1 MTYGGKCCRMA
12 RSVFIPGLLFTFIF
26 HAPGAMAQDVLP
38 SYSLSGSDLVITL
51 QGAEPGRVALGCMGS
66 KLLQHGQRLY
76 VACGARGVVILSLK
90 DAKLPALVSRRSVD
104 GVAMGFFVQEGQ
116 VWVKI
121 ARLEARPLGAAVAG
135 AAPVEPTPAPGSDPE
150 EPGAVGHPRPGVAP
164 KKAPTRR
171 PTGQKIATR
180 AVQRTGRVI
189 KVGLGEVVISL
200 GSRDG
205 LRRDDHIELFVRHKV
220 KMGGGE
226 AGSREEVLVVGEVTV
241 VSDTR
246 AKVRLGM
253 NERVPKGSGARRS
266 PRKLTESIV
275 APPRVGGV
283 WEIKANLRPLIP
295 LDTLGFGLI
304 IDSSLGYRFKAPMVL
319 RLVIAPLAFAATGD
333 ESPAAF
339 SGHLMAGLDL
349 RLFELG
355 FGLGVSTVNEE
366 RDVSAA
372 LTITQ
377 GVRLGALDGLHL
389 EVHNTLLYF
398 DGDFN
403 YGGTVGAFQIP
414 LASRWWLLFRGG
426 GGIVGYAF
434 GEGGLRIRLKGNGH
448 HKSIFLSATIGW
460 GMVSKRYE
468 GTVATGGSPYPTY
481 DSATYNG
488 PTAGLGIEWRP

>member
-226 AGSREEVLVVGEVTV
+226 AGSREEVLVVGKVTV
-241 VSDTR
+241 VSDNR

-253 NERVPKGSGARRS
+253 NERVPRGSGARRS
-266 PRKLTESIV
+266 ERKVTETIV
-275 APPRVGGV
+275 APPRVPG

-295 LDTLGFGLI
+295 LETLGFGLFL
-304 IDSSLGYRFKAPMVL
+304 DASASYRFHAPVVL
-319 RLVIAPLAFAATGD
+319 RLLIEPLAFATTD
-333 ESPAAF
+333 DYSPAAF
-339 SGHLMAGLDL
+339 SGCLLAGLDL

-366 RDVSAA
+366 DDVGAA
-372 LTITQ
+372 FSIIQ
-377 GVRLGALDGLHL
+377 AVRLGALDGLHV
-389 EVHNTLLYF
+389 EVLNTLLYY
-398 DGDFN
+398 DGEFH
-403 YGGTVGAFQIP
+403 YGATRGTVQIP

-426 GGIVGYAF
+426 GGIIGTAH
-434 GEGGLRIRLKGNGH
+434 GEGGLRIRLRGNGH
-448 HKSIFLSATIGW
+448 HKSIFLTATIGW
-460 GMVSKRYE
+460 GLVSKDYPNAKTSST
-468 GTVATGGSPYPTY
+468 TVYTKSRGDYS
-481 DSATYNG
+481 G
-488 PTAGLGIEWRP
+488 PTIGLGIEWRP